1 MTTDRVRHQLHRWC
15 EELIDLSR
23 RNRLVHFRPTKSST
37 LEILRPGPV
46 AVLARLPESGKLGW
60 RFYLPPDPEPEREEA
75 RLGERISQPPPPPHS
90 DELVTSKETRQE
102 IEGALRLLQRKA
114 NQEFVDKGLWVLYLG
129 VGILQWIDSETE
141 DRVESPIVLVP
152 VKLERTNP
160 RVPFQLLRAE
170 EEVVVNP
177 ALAVKLGKM
186 GLSLSTLDADELE
199 ETGIDGLL
207 ERVRHAVRTQADW
220 AVSPRIVLSTFSFHK
235 EVMYRDLLDN
245 EELVAEHP
253 MVEVLALGPETNV
266 DFTFEPVPEEKLDEY
281 DGGPEELVSIIDADS
296 TQRQSIIASREGQT
310 FVMDGPPGT
319 GKSQTISNII
329 AELIAQEKTILFV
342 SEKAAALDVV
352 HKRLEAAGL
361 GEYLLELHSHKA
373 TRKEVAQELG
383 RALMTHPRAGRK
395 LPATEVKRLKERRRE
410 LSEYAQAMNEARPE
424 LAKSLHEILGRAAAL
439 HDLPRG
445 PVPST
450 IEKDLTAD
458 RLDSIM
464 RLASDLTNAWGPVE
478 RGDDFLWR
486 DLAATDWDATKMSEV
501 AVQLEELAD
510 ALQRLQG
517 VHMEVVDE
525 LELPLRGSVEEA
537 RNIADLLDHLR
548 HRPASSKATWLTA
561 ESIEPVLRRIDEL
574 VRATEDHR
582 RIVRSL
588 AEVVGPRWRELNPR
602 DRERSRALIETFQGS
617 SIPWNLPDSVDARHA
632 AALAR
637 FLEDTGELA
646 DAALSDIPTIGSAFR
661 LTTTGISLDRS
672 AEIAELGAL
681 GATPIRPEA
690 SWLQPEVLRAV
701 DAAAHML
708 GELVADFRRRRD
720 GLSEVFTDG
729 ILTLDL
735 QGLCS
740 RFEQTHRGFRK
751 LGRKYREDKRLVRQH
766 TLNRK
771 VDREVRRRLQD
782 ALQWQQVARSL
793 NEAERSR
800 ASVLGGTYY
809 RGMQTDFAQ
818 LLSAVG
824 VARRALEIAGRELN
838 SLALE
843 QQIALGRAPEID
855 VVGRAETLHR
865 RLIVWKERARS
876 LLGNQTD
883 ALMAPLQDVAS
894 WARGLSGPA
903 DALAE
908 LLQRASATA
917 GRDLDLGTIRRV
929 VEDRAR
935 VHDLEDHVATERSTD
950 GQMLGSRYDGIET
963 DWTSLTEDVAWVVR
977 VREIVGGGLDA
988 ESARALMDSDLVA
1001 DALRETLGVWD
1012 KRLNAVGESFTESR
1026 AEELRRDLEVSHRDG
1041 AELIG
1046 HLRSSLA
1053 DVDEW
1058 SAFVR
1063 ATEELSQSGLE
1074 PVVSFCVDHR
1084 VDRGSVTGV
1093 VERSLLEACIDAII
1107 RSDGRLRRFRQED
1120 RDQILTE
1127 FRQLDRKLVQSAASR
1142 VIDAANARRPRT
1154 AVGEPGV
1161 IQQQSQLKRKHMP
1174 VRLLLERAG
1183 NAAKDLKPCFMMSPL
1198 TVSQFLPPTMRFDCV
1213 IFDEASQVR
1222 PSDAINCVYRGTQLI
1237 VAGDQKQLPP
1247 TSFFEKLDL
1256 DGEDEYE
1263 EGQFDEY
1270 ESVLDLAKSAGA
1282 ISSLPLRWHYRSQH
1296 ESLITY
1302 SNYSFYD
1309 GRLVTFPG
1317 RTNTAPDVGVE
1328 LFKVDGVYRRG
1339 GPRDNPIEAQQ
1350 VVERILFHAERHPHL
1365 SVGVVTFSE
1374 AQAGAIEDQLE
1385 RRRRDRPDLD
1395 AFFEG
1400 DRLTGFFVKSLENVQ
1415 GDERDIIIFSVG
1427 YGYDEVGKFTLNFGP
1442 LNRDKG
1448 WRRLN
1453 VAITRAKRRVE
1464 IVSSVTAADIK
1475 GDIRSEGVR
1484 HLKGY
1489 LDFAE
1494 RGIAALA
1501 MDLKDSQGD
1510 VESPFEEGVLHVIRS
1525 WGFDA
1530 VPQVGTAGYRID
1542 IGVRS
1547 PGDPSRFVL
1556 GIECDGVMYH
1566 SSAAARDRDRL
1577 RQEVLERLGWK
1588 LHRIWGVAWHRD
1600 REGEERRL
1608 REAIH
1613 AAMDGEGRHKA
1624 LTPSS
1629 SREETELVEI
1639 DLDQYPDWTVQ
1650 YQVSRPRLGAR
1661 FRHVPMYDP
1670 MALPEIERM
1679 IREVA
1684 DTEGPVSEEV
1694 VLSRIRDAWGAGR
1707 AGARM
1712 RDGFEAALKRL
1723 RRRGD
1728 IDSTRGFLTLKGQ
1741 GVNAVRVPDDA
1752 DVDTFRKV
1760 DEVPDSELEL
1770 AIRSVVS
1777 DARSITQEELTRH
1790 VARLFGWQRRGS
1802 DITQRLGRAV
1812 ERMIRSGQLRRSG
1825 DRIQLQP
1832 A

>member
-1 MTTDRVRHQLHRWC
+1 MTTDKVRQQLHRWC

-37 LEILRPGPV
+37 LEILRPGPA
-46 AVLARLPESGKLGW
+46 AVLARLPESGKRGW

-75 RLGERISQPPPPPHS
+75 RQGERTSQAPPPPQA

-129 VGILQWIDSETE
+129 VGILRWIDSDTE

-177 ALAVKLGKM
+177 SLAVKLGKM
-186 GLSLSTLDADELE
+186 GLSLSALDADELE

-245 EELVAEHP
+245 EEMVAGHP

-296 TQRQSIIASREGQT
+296 TQRQSIIASREGQN

-329 AELIAQEKTILFV
+329 AELIAQEKSVLFV

-361 GEYLLELHSHKA
+361 GAYLLELHSHKA
-373 TRKEVAQELG
+373 TRREVAQDLG
-383 RALMTHPRAGRK
+383 RALMAHPRAGHK

-424 LAKSLHEILGRAAAL
+424 LARSLHEILGRAASL

-450 IEKDLTAD
+450 IGKDLTAEH
-458 RLDSIM
+458 LDSIM

-486 DLAATDWDATKMSEV
+486 DLAETDWDATKLGDV
-501 AVQLEELAD
+501 AFQLQELAN
-510 ALQRLQG
+510 ALQRLQV

-525 LELPLRGSVEEA
+525 LDLPLRGSVEEA
-537 RNIADLLDHLR
+537 RSVADLLDHLR
-548 HRPASSKATWLTA
+548 HRPASLGATWLTA

-582 RIVRSL
+582 RIVGSL

-602 DRERSRALIETFQGS
+602 EREQFGALVETFQGS

-632 AALAR
+632 VALAR
-637 FLEDTGELA
+637 FLEDGGELA
-646 DAALSDIPTIGSAFR
+646 DAALSDIPAIGLAFR
-661 LTTTGISLDRS
+661 LTTTGISLARS

-690 SWLQPEVLRAV
+690 AWLRPEVLGAV

-708 GELVADFRRRRD
+708 GELVADFRRRQD

-740 RFEQTHRGFRK
+740 RFEQTHHGFRK
-751 LGRKYREDKRLVRQH
+751 LGRKYRDDRRLVRQH

-771 VDREVRRRLQD
+771 VGREVRRRLRD

-809 RGMQTDFAQ
+809 RGTQTDFAQ
-818 LLSAVG
+818 LLSAME

-855 VVGRAETLHR
+855 LVGRAETLHR
-865 RLIVWKERARS
+865 RFIVWKERARS

-883 ALMAPLQDVAS
+883 AVMAAPLQDVAS
-894 WARGLSGPA
+894 WARGLSGSA
-903 DALAE
+903 DALAQ

-963 DWTSLTEDVAWVVR
+963 DWTGLTDDVTWVVR
-977 VREIVGGGLDA
+977 VREIVGGALDA
-988 ESARALMDSDLVA
+988 ESARALMASDLLA
-1001 DALRETLGVWD
+1001 DPLREALGVWE
-1012 KRLNAVGESFTESR
+1012 KRRNAVGESFTESR
-1026 AEELRRDLEVSHRDG
+1026 AEELRWDLEVSHRDG
-1041 AELIG
+1041 AELIR

-1058 SAFVR
+1058 FAFAR

-1120 RDQILTE
+1120 REQVLTE
-1127 FRQLDRKLVQSAASR
+1127 FRRLDRKLVQSAASR

-1256 DGEDEYE
+1256 DGEDDYE

-1270 ESVLDLAKSAGA
+1270 ESVLDLASPPVR
-1282 ISSLPLRWHYRSQH
+1282 SRRYRS
-1296 ESLITY
+1296 
-1302 SNYSFYD
+1302 D
-1309 GRLVTFPG
+1309 GTIG
-1317 RTNTAPDVGVE
+1317 ANT
-1328 LFKVDGVYRRG
+1328 
-1339 GPRDNPIEAQQ
+1339 
-1350 VVERILFHAERHPHL
+1350 
-1365 SVGVVTFSE
+1365 
-1374 AQAGAIEDQLE
+1374 
-1385 RRRRDRPDLD
+1385 
-1395 AFFEG
+1395 
-1400 DRLTGFFVKSLENVQ
+1400 
-1415 GDERDIIIFSVG
+1415 
-1427 YGYDEVGKFTLNFGP
+1427 
-1442 LNRDKG
+1442 
-1448 WRRLN
+1448 
-1453 VAITRAKRRVE
+1453 
-1464 IVSSVTAADIK
+1464 
-1475 GDIRSEGVR
+1475 
-1484 HLKGY
+1484 
-1489 LDFAE
+1489 
-1494 RGIAALA
+1494 
-1501 MDLKDSQGD
+1501 
-1510 VESPFEEGVLHVIRS
+1510 SP
-1525 WGFDA
+1525 
-1530 VPQVGTAGYRID
+1530 
-1542 IGVRS
+1542 
-1547 PGDPSRFVL
+1547 
-1556 GIECDGVMYH
+1556 
-1566 SSAAARDRDRL
+1566 
-1577 RQEVLERLGWK
+1577 
-1588 LHRIWGVAWHRD
+1588 
-1600 REGEERRL
+1600 
-1608 REAIH
+1608 
-1613 AAMDGEGRHKA
+1613 
-1624 LTPSS
+1624 
-1629 SREETELVEI
+1629 
-1639 DLDQYPDWTVQ
+1639 
-1650 YQVSRPRLGAR
+1650 
-1661 FRHVPMYDP
+1661 
-1670 MALPEIERM
+1670 
-1679 IREVA
+1679 
-1684 DTEGPVSEEV
+1684 
-1694 VLSRIRDAWGAGR
+1694 
-1707 AGARM
+1707 
-1712 RDGFEAALKRL
+1712 
-1723 RRRGD
+1723 
-1728 IDSTRGFLTLKGQ
+1728 
-1741 GVNAVRVPDDA
+1741 
-1752 DVDTFRKV
+1752 
-1760 DEVPDSELEL
+1760 
-1770 AIRSVVS
+1770 
-1777 DARSITQEELTRH
+1777 
-1790 VARLFGWQRRGS
+1790 
-1802 DITQRLGRAV
+1802 
-1812 ERMIRSGQLRRSG
+1812 
-1825 DRIQLQP
+1825 
-1832 A
+1832 